1 MSWKAAGRGWAGRAK
16 DSRETCLLPASLLT
30 PSRPGFGSPPQSQA
44 SRSRAAGVG
53 EEARGGLQGSAGAP
67 GWSQRP
73 RRTGRSRPP
82 RRERPRVGKPPSGR
96 AEEGPPAAAASAEA
110 KREEPPPPV
119 PHGPRALT
127 GLSGERRGRMEAPP
141 RPD

>member
-1 MSWKAAGRGWAGRAK
+1 M
-16 DSRETCLLPASLLT
+16 
-30 PSRPGFGSPPQSQA
+30 
-44 SRSRAAGVG
+44 
-53 EEARGGLQGSAGAP
+53 
-67 GWSQRP
+67 
-73 RRTGRSRPP
+73 
-82 RRERPRVGKPPSGR
+82 GKPPSGR

-110 KREEPPPPV
+110 KREETPPPPV